1 MGAAMSA
8 KAPQNRQT
16 GGAYTDGDSKAYREA
31 FTEEV
36 CDALYLKAPRLV
48 KRLQRVPTRD
58 VRLAGRACKYS
69 AVLMRGVYPWDPTK
83 PCQDSFF
90 VNESMVVDGLA
101 SHWFA
106 VMDGHG
112 PDGDGCAH
120 FIRDNLEKV
129 ARKLHKKHPDWS
141 WADVLSNS
149 YETVNAMLH
158 RSDSVSSV
166 DSGSTLVSVCIRRD
180 VCYCAN
186 VGDSR
191 AIIGTLDR
199 STGRCVAKPL
209 SSDQTPYRKDE
220 RERLRECGA
229 RVLTIDQLQGRA
241 PLTDDYICALGDEID
256 EGGDPPRVFLMDDD
270 VPGTACSPA
279 RHSTAGSGGPDHT

>member
-112 PDGDGCAH
+112 PDGDG
-120 FIRDNLEKV
+120 
-129 ARKLHKKHPDWS
+129 
-141 WADVLSNS
+141 
-149 YETVNAMLH
+149 
-158 RSDSVSSV
+158 
-166 DSGSTLVSVCIRRD
+166 SG
-180 VCYCAN
+180 
-186 VGDSR
+186 
-191 AIIGTLDR
+191 
-199 STGRCVAKPL
+199 
-209 SSDQTPYRKDE
+209 
-220 RERLRECGA
+220 
-229 RVLTIDQLQGRA
+229 
-241 PLTDDYICALGDEID
+241 
-256 EGGDPPRVFLMDDD
+256 DDD
-270 VPGTACSPA
+270 ASSRQASAQSMAMGFDWV
-279 RHSTAGSGGPDHT
+279 

>member
-1 MGAAMSA
+1 MSA

-129 ARKLHKKHPDWS
+129 ARKLHGESASSASLEFCTTLAFVEYVPMAIRSLCRYRPTMLYLRRLHRM
-141 WADVLSNS
+141 ALSNI
-149 YETVNAMLH
+149 
-158 RSDSVSSV
+158 V
-166 DSGSTLVSVCIRRD
+166 DAAFAL
-180 VCYCAN
+180 A
-186 VGDSR
+186 
-191 AIIGTLDR
+191 AI
-199 STGRCVAKPL
+199 
-209 SSDQTPYRKDE
+209 
-220 RERLRECGA
+220 
-229 RVLTIDQLQGRA
+229 
-241 PLTDDYICALGDEID
+241 DD
-256 EGGDPPRVFLMDDD
+256 
-270 VPGTACSPA
+270 
-279 RHSTAGSGGPDHT
+279 